1 MISHTLIRSKS
12 RTSGREAASVYPE
25 SQSVQRRRLR
35 QHPRCFLR
43 GFDMSVTHWLRH
55 LLSPETP
62 ALTASSI
69 SLSAS
74 LTFCTSAWGCL
85 QQDVA
90 AQAISSA
97 IPEGPLRKRHTADP
111 GNSGSS
117 CDETFTFPLDF
128 FFFFHIVSPPL
139 PQRKSRYFL
148 LAVLFFFSS

>member
-1 MISHTLIRSKS
+1 
-12 RTSGREAASVYPE
+12 
-25 SQSVQRRRLR
+25 
-35 QHPRCFLR
+35 
-43 GFDMSVTHWLRH
+43 MSVTHWQRH
-55 LLSPETP
+55 LLSPEMP

-85 QQDVA
+85 QQDVD

-97 IPEGPLRKRHTADP
+97 LPEGPLRKRHTADP

-117 CDETFTFPLDF
+117 CDETFTFPFDF
-128 FFFFHIVSPPL
+128 FFLRIVSPPL

-148 LAVLFFFSS
+148 LAVLFISS

>member
-1 MISHTLIRSKS
+1 MR
-12 RTSGREAASVYPE
+12 
-25 SQSVQRRRLR
+25 QRLR

-43 GFDMSVTHWLRH
+43 GFDMSVTHWQRH

-85 QQDVA
+85 QQVLA

-97 IPEGPLRKRHTADP
+97 LPEGPLRKRHTADP

-117 CDETFTFPLDF
+117 CDETFTFPFDF
-128 FFFFHIVSPPL
+128 FFFLPYCQPSPPPEKESL
-139 PQRKSRYFL
+139 FSACCTFYFL
-148 LAVLFFFSS
+148 MKSKLGNNCCVCF